1 MKDSSV
7 LIVSDEIEFGRT
19 VAARWRAEVQ
29 SPEIT
34 LVTGDIWESVDVPGH
49 DLVIIGS
56 VRERVRRNI
65 FSALKAASAQTTIYV
80 SCEEKDAASIRTEF
94 PQVLVMRQEYG
105 WLEALIVVSREVLRR
120 LEALRRARR
129 AESVALACE
138 REAMLGRYMLEMRPS
153 VNNAL
158 TSVLGNADLLL
169 LDAEQSSPEGRQ
181 QIQTI
186 HAMVLRLSEIM
197 QRFSSLASEMRLSE
211 RESQIETELLSQHS
225 TVRC

>member
-34 LVTGDIWESVDVPGH
+34 LVTGDIWESVNVPGH

-56 VRERVRRNI
+56 VRERVGRNI
-65 FSALKAASAQTTIYV
+65 FSALKAASAQATIYV
-80 SCEEKDAASIRTEF
+80 SREEKDAASIRTEF

-129 AESVALACE
+129 AEGVALASE

-169 LDAEQSSPEGRQ
+169 LEAEQSSPEARQ

-186 HAMVLRLSEIM
+186 HLMVLRLSEIM

-225 TVRC
+225 TARC

>member
-1 MKDSSV
+1 LKDSSV

-19 VAARWRAEVQ
+19 VAARWRAEEQ

-34 LVTGDIWESVDVPGH
+34 LVTGDIWQSVNVPEH
-49 DLVIIGS
+49 DLVIVGS
-56 VRERVRRNI
+56 VRERTRRNI
-65 FSALKAASAQTTIYV
+65 FSAPKAAATQATIYV
-80 SCEEKDAASIRTEF
+80 AHEKTDATSIRAEF
-94 PQVLVMRQEYG
+94 PQVLVIRQEYG
-105 WLEALIVVSREVLRR
+105 WLEALIVVSLEVLRR
-120 LEALRRARR
+120 LEAVRRARR

-169 LDAEQSSPEGRQ
+169 LDAEQTSPEGRQ

-211 RESQIETELLSQHS
+211 RESQIDTELLPQHS
-225 TVRC
+225 TARG

>member
-34 LVTGDIWESVDVPGH
+34 LVTGDIWESVNVPGH

-56 VRERVRRNI
+56 VRERVGRNI